1 MFVYDHVCNDL
12 SQDLRPNE
20 RIRTLDEHEKDP
32 KCPKCGGKDLEQ
44 EVTAFYAVTVKKGEP
59 KNWKKPGWEN
69 RAVPWAEVGRPGGL
83 ADSDGDFILGRTRA

>member
-1 MFVYDHVCNDL
+1 
-12 SQDLRPNE
+12 
-20 RIRTLDEHEKDP
+20 
-32 KCPKCGGKDLEQ
+32 
-44 EVTAFYAVTVKKGEP
+44 VTVKKGEP